1 MQLIIWTNMCRSLM
15 FNDVTNFSF
24 HSQGIEFDYYSTI
37 YVGGST
43 GVARHANL
51 NNTSMVGY
59 ATTDIKTNPS
69 SK

>member
-24 HSQGIEFDYYSTI
+24 HSQGIEFDY
-37 YVGGST
+37 VGGST

-51 NNTSMVGY
+51 NNMSMVGY